1 MEEEENSRKR
11 IGEKIRKLRLNKG
24 LSKRKLADLT
34 DISSASVARME
45 AGRHSVG
52 IDTLAKIAEVLDC
65 RLEIVENGKLRT
77 EDRKWQNERER
88 ILTQL
93 KDIRVEK
100 NIRQHKFA
108 DMLGIACCNMSLIE
122 AAKRSSGIELV
133 AQIAELLG
141 CSLEIISNRERDAM
155 IIKEIKNCSELSQ
168 EEIDF
173 LIKNQKK
180 PLSFLK
186 EKLERSEIDI
196 KNKMQK
202 LNLRCILDNEKS
214 DRQSRKKLISNMKK
228 K

>member
-11 IGEKIRKLRLNKG
+11 IGERIRKLRLNKG

-52 IDTLAKIAEVLDC
+52 IDTLAKIAEALDS
-65 RLEIVENGKLRT
+65 RLEIVEDGKLRIG
-77 EDRKWQNERER
+77 DREWRNERER
-88 ILTQL
+88 ILIQL

-108 DMLGIACCNMSLIE
+108 NMLGIACCNMSLIE
-122 AAKRSSGIELV
+122 SAKRSSGVELI
-133 AQIAELLG
+133 ARMAELLG
-141 CSLEIISNRERDAM
+141 CSLEIVSNRERDVM
-155 IIKEIKNCSELSQ
+155 IVKKIKNCNELSQ

-173 LIKNQKK
+173 LKKNHKRQ
-180 PLSFLK
+180 LSFL
-186 EKLERSEIDI
+186 ETKLGRSEIDI

-202 LNLRCILDNEKS
+202 LNLRCIQDNEKS
-214 DRQSRKKLISNMKK
+214 GKPRKK
-228 K
+228 